1 MKAPA
6 KYTAETTVFMTE
18 EQRRQLKDLKAR
30 TRVPMS
36 ELIRQG
42 IDLVLVKYAKAKLG

>member
-1 MKAPA
+1 MR
-6 KYTAETTVFMTE
+6 KYPRETTVFMTE
-18 EQRRQLKDLKAR
+18 DQRDQLKDLKDR
-30 TRVPMS
+30 TRIPMA